1 MPSVEKVSVAL
12 TAEQLAAVRAVV
24 DAGEYATA
32 SEVIRK
38 ALRDWQ
44 TKREFRQEDI
54 RRIRELW
61 LEGLGSGSAGEL
73 NMADLREQA
82 LRRLAGG

>member
-32 SEVIRK
+32 SEVIRE

-44 TKREFRQEDI
+44 TKRELRQEEI

-73 NMADLREQA
+73 NMADLRAQA
-82 LRRLAGG
+82 RRRLAGG

>member
-32 SEVIRK
+32 SEVIRE

-73 NMADLREQA
+73 NMADLRAQA
-82 LRRLAGG
+82 RRRLAGG